1 MNNNA
6 NGNINNTSGQKY
18 MNNNQN
24 MVNSPNN
31 MGTVSNVSNGQV
43 VSNPSALGQVNPNI
57 VSNIQGV
64 NNPSGQMNGSVNNG
78 ANSNLVN
85 SNNQVNPMSTNQV
98 NPMPNNQTNPM
109 PNNQV
114 NQTSNDKVN
123 VVPNNQVV
131 NNQVSS
137 LPNNQMFNNQIV
149 NNQINGVGVNQS
161 NGVTNTQNNP
171 NVQVSSQINPNP
183 NPNSSSNNI
192 KIEETSVTKSQK
204 GTVTVA
210 TVNDGAVSVLT
221 DKFPEPIDIS
231 VKASKVVTKNGKKVR
246 IMTKRELITNI
257 VLSFFFVLALCGVGY
272 GTYYYIFRNNPRNFE
287 TKNVTVELGEEIPQS
302 VRSYI
307 NLTDISEPDY
317 SLDLSGVKNE
327 IGTYTYKVSYGN
339 TTKTGTITVNDTK
352 APVITFKDVKD
363 FDSGTVITKDML
375 VLSCEDISECSY
387 ELTSPVDTSNVGEVT
402 ASITAKDNLGNSA
415 DYTIDINILE
425 KLTKLICSKS
435 GIGLDEN
442 SKMMIENNNYTLL
455 FTGAKALKK
464 GTLLTTRTYLSETD
478 YTSIKD
484 NLQASGYI
492 LEEENKKATKTSE
505 IDNVANL
512 TNQDEVKTHL
522 ESNGYIC
529 NISED

>member
-6 NGNINNTSGQKY
+6 NSNVNNASGQKY

-43 VSNPSALGQVNPNI
+43 VNNPNMA
-57 VSNIQGV
+57 SNIQGV
-64 NNPSGQMNGSVNNG
+64 NNSVNNG

-85 SNNQVNPMSTNQV
+85 
-98 NPMPNNQTNPM
+98 

-114 NQTSNDKVN
+114 NQTSNNKIN
-123 VVPNNQVV
+123 SVPNNQVV
-131 NNQVSS
+131 NNQ
-137 LPNNQMFNNQIV
+137 
-149 NNQINGVGVNQS
+149 INGTEVNQG
-161 NGVTNTQNNP
+161 NGVTNTQNTPNNS
-171 NVQVSSQINPNP
+171 NVQANSQNNSNPNP
-183 NPNSSSNNI
+183 NNI

-210 TVNDGAVSVLT
+210 TVNDGTVSILT

-272 GTYYYIFRNNPRNFE
+272 GTYYYLFRNNPRNFE

-363 FDSGTVITKDML
+363 FDSGTVITKYML

-402 ASITAKDNLGNSA
+402 ASITAKDNFGNSA
-415 DYTIDINILE
+415 DYTIDLNILE

-442 SKMMIENNNYTLL
+442 SKIMTEDNNYTLL
-455 FTGAKALKK
+455 FTGAKTLKS
-464 GTLLTTRTYLSETD
+464 GTLLTTRTYLGETD

-484 NLQASGYI
+484 NLQASGYV
-492 LEEENKKATKTSE
+492 LEEVNKRATKTSE

-512 TNQDEVKTHL
+512 TNQDEVKTQL

>member
-6 NGNINNTSGQKY
+6 NSNVNNASGQKY

-31 MGTVSNVSNGQV
+31 MGTVSNDSNGQV
-43 VSNPSALGQVNPNI
+43 VNNPNMA
-57 VSNIQGV
+57 SNIQGV
-64 NNPSGQMNGSVNNG
+64 NNSVNNG

-85 SNNQVNPMSTNQV
+85 
-98 NPMPNNQTNPM
+98 

-114 NQTSNDKVN
+114 NQTSNNKIN
-123 VVPNNQVV
+123 SVPNTQV
-131 NNQVSS
+131 
-137 LPNNQMFNNQIV
+137 V
-149 NNQINGVGVNQS
+149 NNQINGTEVNQG
-161 NGVTNTQNNP
+161 NGITNTQNNP
-171 NVQVSSQINPNP
+171 NVQASYQNNSNPNP
-183 NPNSSSNNI
+183 NNI

-210 TVNDGAVSVLT
+210 TVNDGTVSILT

-272 GTYYYIFRNNPRNFE
+272 GTYYYLFRNNPRNFE

-402 ASITAKDNLGNSA
+402 ASITAKDNLNNSA
-415 DYTIDINILE
+415 DYTIDLNILE

-442 SKMMIENNNYTLL
+442 SKMMVENNNYTLS
-455 FTGAKALKK
+455 FTGAKTLKN
-464 GTLLTTRTYLSETD
+464 GTLLTTRTYLGETD

-484 NLQASGYI
+484 NLQAGGYV
-492 LEEENKKATKTSE
+492 LEEVNKRATKTSE

>member
-6 NGNINNTSGQKY
+6 NSNVNNTSGQKY

-43 VSNPSALGQVNPNI
+43 VNNPNMA
-57 VSNIQGV
+57 SNIQGV
-64 NNPSGQMNGSVNNG
+64 NNSVNNG

-85 SNNQVNPMSTNQV
+85 
-98 NPMPNNQTNPM
+98 

-114 NQTSNDKVN
+114 NQTSNNKIN
-123 VVPNNQVV
+123 SVPNNQVV
-131 NNQVSS
+131 NNQ
-137 LPNNQMFNNQIV
+137 
-149 NNQINGVGVNQS
+149 INGTEVNQG
-161 NGVTNTQNNP
+161 NGVTNTQNTPNNS
-171 NVQVSSQINPNP
+171 NVQASSQNNSNPNP
-183 NPNSSSNNI
+183 NNI

-210 TVNDGAVSVLT
+210 TVNDGTVSILT

-272 GTYYYIFRNNPRNFE
+272 GTYYYLFRNNPRNFE

-415 DYTIDINILE
+415 DYTIDLNILE

-442 SKMMIENNNYTLL
+442 SKMMVENNNYTLL
-455 FTGAKALKK
+455 FTSAKALKN
-464 GTLLTTRTYLSETD
+464 GTLLTTRTYLGETD

-484 NLQASGYI
+484 NLQASGYV
-492 LEEENKKATKTSE
+492 LEEVNKRATKTSE

>member
-6 NGNINNTSGQKY
+6 NSNVNNTSGQKY

-43 VSNPSALGQVNPNI
+43 VNNPNMA
-57 VSNIQGV
+57 SNIQGV
-64 NNPSGQMNGSVNNG
+64 NNSVNNG

-85 SNNQVNPMSTNQV
+85 
-98 NPMPNNQTNPM
+98 

-114 NQTSNDKVN
+114 NQTSNNKIN
-123 VVPNNQVV
+123 SVPNNQVV
-131 NNQVSS
+131 NNQ
-137 LPNNQMFNNQIV
+137 
-149 NNQINGVGVNQS
+149 INGTEVNQG
-161 NGVTNTQNNP
+161 NGVTNTQNTPNNS
-171 NVQVSSQINPNP
+171 NVQASSQNNSNPNP
-183 NPNSSSNNI
+183 NNI

-210 TVNDGAVSVLT
+210 TVNDGTVSILT

-272 GTYYYIFRNNPRNFE
+272 GTYYYLFRNNPRNFE

-363 FDSGTVITKDML
+363 FDSGTIITKDML

-402 ASITAKDNLGNSA
+402 ASITAKDNFGNSA
-415 DYTIDINILE
+415 DYTIDLNILE

-442 SKMMIENNNYTLL
+442 SKIMTEDNNYTLL
-455 FTGAKALKK
+455 FTSAKALKN
-464 GTLLTTRTYLSETD
+464 GTLLTTRTYLGETD

-484 NLQASGYI
+484 NLQASGYV
-492 LEEENKKATKTSE
+492 LEEVNKRATKTSE

>member
-6 NGNINNTSGQKY
+6 NSNVNNTSGQKY

-43 VSNPSALGQVNPNI
+43 LNNPNMA
-57 VSNIQGV
+57 SNIQGV
-64 NNPSGQMNGSVNNG
+64 NNSANNG
-78 ANSNLVN
+78 TNSNLVN
-85 SNNQVNPMSTNQV
+85 
-98 NPMPNNQTNPM
+98 

-114 NQTSNDKVN
+114 NQTSNNKIN
-123 VVPNNQVV
+123 SVPNNKV
-131 NNQVSS
+131 
-137 LPNNQMFNNQIV
+137 V
-149 NNQINGVGVNQS
+149 NNQINGTEVNQG
-161 NGVTNTQNNP
+161 NGVTNTQNTPNNS
-171 NVQVSSQINPNP
+171 NVQASSQNNSNPNP
-183 NPNSSSNNI
+183 NNI

-210 TVNDGAVSVLT
+210 TVNDGTVSILT

-272 GTYYYIFRNNPRNFE
+272 GTYYYLFRNNPRNFE

-402 ASITAKDNLGNSA
+402 ASITAKDNLNNSA
-415 DYTIDINILE
+415 DYTIDLNILE

-442 SKMMIENNNYTLL
+442 SKMMVENNNYTLL
-455 FTGAKALKK
+455 FTSAKALKN
-464 GTLLTTRTYLSETD
+464 GTLLTTRTYLGETD

-484 NLQASGYI
+484 NLQASGYV
-492 LEEENKKATKTSE
+492 LEEVNKRATKTSE

>member
-6 NGNINNTSGQKY
+6 NSNVNNTSGQKY

-31 MGTVSNVSNGQV
+31 MGTVSNASNGQV
-43 VSNPSALGQVNPNI
+43 VNNPNMA
-57 VSNIQGV
+57 SNIQGV
-64 NNPSGQMNGSVNNG
+64 NNPVNNG
-78 ANSNLVN
+78 TNSNLVN
-85 SNNQVNPMSTNQV
+85 
-98 NPMPNNQTNPM
+98 

-114 NQTSNDKVN
+114 NQTSNNKIN
-123 VVPNNQVV
+123 SVPNNQVV
-131 NNQVSS
+131 NNQ
-137 LPNNQMFNNQIV
+137 
-149 NNQINGVGVNQS
+149 INGTGVNQG
-161 NGVTNTQNNP
+161 NGVTNTQNTPNNS
-171 NVQVSSQINPNP
+171 NVQASSQNNSNPTP
-183 NPNSSSNNI
+183 NNI

-210 TVNDGAVSVLT
+210 TVNNGTVSVLT

-272 GTYYYIFRNNPRNFE
+272 GTYYYLFRNNPRNFE

-363 FDSGTVITKDML
+363 FDSGTIITKDML

-387 ELTSPVDTSNVGEVT
+387 ELTSPVDTSNIGEVT

-415 DYTIDINILE
+415 DYTIDLNILE

-442 SKMMIENNNYTLL
+442 SKMMVENNNYTLL
-455 FTGAKALKK
+455 FTSAKALKN
-464 GTLLTTRTYLSETD
+464 GTLLTTRTYLGETD

-484 NLQASGYI
+484 NLQAGGYV
-492 LEEENKKATKTSE
+492 LEEENKRATKTSE

>member
-6 NGNINNTSGQKY
+6 NSNVNNTSGQKY

-43 VSNPSALGQVNPNI
+43 VNNPNMA
-57 VSNIQGV
+57 SNIQGV
-64 NNPSGQMNGSVNNG
+64 NNPSGQMNGSINNG
-78 ANSNLVN
+78 TNSNLVN
-85 SNNQVNPMSTNQV
+85 
-98 NPMPNNQTNPM
+98 

-114 NQTSNDKVN
+114 NQTSNNKIN
-123 VVPNNQVV
+123 SVPNNQVV
-131 NNQVSS
+131 NNQ
-137 LPNNQMFNNQIV
+137 
-149 NNQINGVGVNQS
+149 INGTEVNQG

-171 NVQVSSQINPNP
+171 NVQASSQNNSNPNP
-183 NPNSSSNNI
+183 NNI

-210 TVNDGAVSVLT
+210 TVNNGTVSVLT

-272 GTYYYIFRNNPRNFE
+272 GTYYYLFRNNPRNFE
-287 TKNVTVELGEEIPQS
+287 TKNVIVELGEEIPQS

-415 DYTIDINILE
+415 DYTIDLNILE

-442 SKMMIENNNYTLL
+442 SKIMTEDNNYTLL
-455 FTGAKALKK
+455 FTSAKALKN
-464 GTLLTTRTYLSETD
+464 GTLLTTRTYLGETD

-484 NLQASGYI
+484 NLQAGGYV
-492 LEEENKKATKTSE
+492 LEEVNKKATKTSE

>member
-6 NGNINNTSGQKY
+6 NSNVNNTSGQKY

-31 MGTVSNVSNGQV
+31 MGTVSNASNGQV
-43 VSNPSALGQVNPNI
+43 VNNPNMA
-57 VSNIQGV
+57 SNIQGV
-64 NNPSGQMNGSVNNG
+64 NNPANNG
-78 ANSNLVN
+78 TNSNLVN
-85 SNNQVNPMSTNQV
+85 
-98 NPMPNNQTNPM
+98 

-114 NQTSNDKVN
+114 NQTSNNKIN
-123 VVPNNQVV
+123 SVPNNQVV
-131 NNQVSS
+131 NNQ
-137 LPNNQMFNNQIV
+137 
-149 NNQINGVGVNQS
+149 INGTEVNQG
-161 NGVTNTQNNP
+161 NGVTNTQNTPNNF
-171 NVQVSSQINPNP
+171 NVQASSQNNSNPNP
-183 NPNSSSNNI
+183 NNI

-210 TVNDGAVSVLT
+210 TVNNGTVSVLT
-221 DKFPEPIDIS
+221 DKLPEPIDIS

-272 GTYYYIFRNNPRNFE
+272 GTYYYLFRNNPRNFE
-287 TKNVTVELGEEIPQS
+287 TKNVIVELGEEIPQS

-363 FDSGTVITKDML
+363 FDGGTVITKDML

-415 DYTIDINILE
+415 DYTIDLNILE

-442 SKMMIENNNYTLL
+442 SKMMVENNNYTLL
-455 FTGAKALKK
+455 FTSAKALKN
-464 GTLLTTRTYLSETD
+464 GTLLTTRTYLGETD

-484 NLQASGYI
+484 NLQASGYV
-492 LEEENKKATKTSE
+492 LEEVNKRATKTSE

-512 TNQDEVKTHL
+512 TNQDEVKIHL

>member
-6 NGNINNTSGQKY
+6 NSNVNNTSGQKY

-43 VSNPSALGQVNPNI
+43 VNNPNMA
-57 VSNIQGV
+57 SNIQGV
-64 NNPSGQMNGSVNNG
+64 NNSVNNG

-85 SNNQVNPMSTNQV
+85 
-98 NPMPNNQTNPM
+98 

-114 NQTSNDKVN
+114 NQTSNNKIN
-123 VVPNNQVV
+123 SVPNNQVV
-131 NNQVSS
+131 NNQ
-137 LPNNQMFNNQIV
+137 
-149 NNQINGVGVNQS
+149 INGTEVNQG
-161 NGVTNTQNNP
+161 NGVTNTQNTPNNS
-171 NVQVSSQINPNP
+171 NVQASSQNNSNPNP
-183 NPNSSSNNI
+183 NNI

-210 TVNDGAVSVLT
+210 TVNDGTVSILT

-272 GTYYYIFRNNPRNFE
+272 GTYYYLFRNNPRNFE

-363 FDSGTVITKDML
+363 FDSGTIITKDML

-415 DYTIDINILE
+415 DYTIDLNILE

-442 SKMMIENNNYTLL
+442 SKMMVENNNYTLL
-455 FTGAKALKK
+455 FTSAKALKN
-464 GTLLTTRTYLSETD
+464 GTLLTTRTYLGETD

-484 NLQASGYI
+484 NLQASGYV
-492 LEEENKKATKTSE
+492 LEEVNKRATKTSE

>member
-1 MNNNA
+1 MSNNA
-6 NGNINNTSGQKY
+6 NSNVNNTSGQKY

-31 MGTVSNVSNGQV
+31 MGTVSNVSKGQV
-43 VSNPSALGQVNPNI
+43 VSNPNMA
-57 VSNIQGV
+57 SNIQGV

-85 SNNQVNPMSTNQV
+85 PNNQV
-98 NPMPNNQTNPM
+98 NPM

-114 NQTSNDKVN
+114 NQT
-123 VVPNNQVV
+123 PNNKA
-131 NNQVSS
+131 NS
-137 LPNNQMFNNQIV
+137 LPNTQVV
-149 NNQINGVGVNQS
+149 NNQINGTGVNQG
-161 NGVTNTQNNP
+161 NGVTNTQNTPNNS
-171 NVQVSSQINPNP
+171 NVQVSSPNNSNPNP
-183 NPNSSSNNI
+183 NNI

-210 TVNDGAVSVLT
+210 TVNNGTVSVLT
-221 DKFPEPIDIS
+221 DKFPEPMDIS
-231 VKASKVVTKNGKKVR
+231 VKASKIVTKNGKKVR

-272 GTYYYIFRNNPRNFE
+272 GTYYYLFRNNPRNFE
-287 TKNVTVELGEEIPQS
+287 TKNVIVELGEEIPQS

-375 VLSCEDISECSY
+375 VLSCDDISECSY

-415 DYTIDINILE
+415 DYTIDLNILE

-455 FTGAKALKK
+455 FTWAKALKS
-464 GTLLTTRTYLSETD
+464 GTLLTTRTYLGETD

-484 NLQASGYI
+484 NLQASGYV
-492 LEEENKKATKTSE
+492 LEEVNKRATKTSE

>member
-6 NGNINNTSGQKY
+6 NSNVNNTSGQKY

-31 MGTVSNVSNGQV
+31 LPVSNASNGQV
-43 VSNPSALGQVNPNI
+43 VSNPNMA
-57 VSNIQGV
+57 SNIQGV
-64 NNPSGQMNGSVNNG
+64 NNPSGQMNGSINNG
-78 ANSNLVN
+78 TNSNLVN
-85 SNNQVNPMSTNQV
+85 PNNQINPVPTNQV
-98 NPMPNNQTNPM
+98 NPMPNNQ
-109 PNNQV
+109 V
-114 NQTSNDKVN
+114 NQT
-123 VVPNNQVV
+123 PNNKANSASNTQVV
-131 NNQVSS
+131 
-137 LPNNQMFNNQIV
+137 NNQIV
-149 NNQINGVGVNQS
+149 NNQINGTGVNQG
-161 NGVTNTQNNP
+161 NGVTNTQSMPNNSNVQASSPNNSNP
-171 NVQVSSQINPNP
+171 N
-183 NPNSSSNNI
+183 SNNI

-210 TVNDGAVSVLT
+210 TVNNGTVSILT

-231 VKASKVVTKNGKKVR
+231 VKASKIVTKNGKKVR

-272 GTYYYIFRNNPRNFE
+272 GTYYYLFRNNPRNFE

-363 FDSGTVITKDML
+363 FDSGTVITKEML
-375 VLSCEDISECSY
+375 VLSCDDISECSY
-387 ELTSPVDTSNVGEVT
+387 ELSSPVDTSNVGEVT

-415 DYTIDINILE
+415 DYTIDLNILE

-442 SKMMIENNNYTLL
+442 SKIMTEDNNYTLL
-455 FTGAKALKK
+455 FTGAKALKS
-464 GTLLTTRTYLSETD
+464 GTLLTTRTYLGETD

-492 LEEENKKATKTSE
+492 LEENERATKTSE

-529 NISED
+529 NITED

>member
-6 NGNINNTSGQKY
+6 NSNVNNTSGQKY

-31 MGTVSNVSNGQV
+31 LPVSNVSNGQLV
-43 VSNPSALGQVNPNI
+43 NNPNMA
-57 VSNIQGV
+57 SNIQGV
-64 NNPSGQMNGSVNNG
+64 NNSVNNG
-78 ANSNLVN
+78 TNSNLVN
-85 SNNQVNPMSTNQV
+85 PNNQV
-98 NPMPNNQTNPM
+98 NPMPNK
-109 PNNQV
+109 QV
-114 NQTSNDKVN
+114 NQTSNNKIN
-123 VVPNNQVV
+123 SVPNTQVI
-131 NNQVSS
+131 
-137 LPNNQMFNNQIV
+137 NNQIV
-149 NNQINGVGVNQS
+149 NNQINGTGVNQG
-161 NGVTNTQNNP
+161 NAVTNTQNTPNNS
-171 NVQVSSQINPNP
+171 NVQASSPNNSNPNP
-183 NPNSSSNNI
+183 NNI

-204 GTVTVA
+204 GTITVA
-210 TVNDGAVSVLT
+210 TVNNGTVSVLT

-272 GTYYYIFRNNPRNFE
+272 GTYYYLFRNNPRNFE
-287 TKNVTVELGEEIPQS
+287 TKNVIVELGEEIPQS

-387 ELTSPVDTSNVGEVT
+387 ELASPVDTSNVGEVT
-402 ASITAKDNLGNSA
+402 ASITAKDNLGNSS
-415 DYTIDINILE
+415 DYTIDLNILE
-425 KLTKLICSKS
+425 KLTKLLCSKS

-442 SKMMIENNNYTLL
+442 SKMMVENNNYTLS
-455 FTGAKALKK
+455 FTGAKTLKS

>member
-6 NGNINNTSGQKY
+6 NSNVNNTSGQKY

-43 VSNPSALGQVNPNI
+43 VSNPNMA
-57 VSNIQGV
+57 SNIQGV
-64 NNPSGQMNGSVNNG
+64 NNPSGQMNGSVDNG

-85 SNNQVNPMSTNQV
+85 PNNQVNPVPTNQV
-98 NPMPNNQTNPM
+98 NPMPNNQINQT
-109 PNNQV
+109 PNNKA
-114 NQTSNDKVN
+114 NSASNT
-123 VVPNNQVV
+123 QVV
-131 NNQVSS
+131 
-137 LPNNQMFNNQIV
+137 NNQIV
-149 NNQINGVGVNQS
+149 NNQINGTGVNQG
-161 NGVTNTQNNP
+161 NGVTNTQNTPNNS
-171 NVQVSSQINPNP
+171 NVQVSSPNNSNPNP
-183 NPNSSSNNI
+183 NNI

-210 TVNDGAVSVLT
+210 TVNNGTVSVLT
-221 DKFPEPIDIS
+221 DKFPEPMDIS
-231 VKASKVVTKNGKKVR
+231 VKASKIVTKNGKKVR

-257 VLSFFFVLALCGVGY
+257 VLSFIFVLALCGVGY
-272 GTYYYIFRNNPRNFE
+272 GTYYYLFRNNPRNFE
-287 TKNVTVELGEEIPQS
+287 TKNVIVELGEEIPQS

-375 VLSCEDISECSY
+375 VLSCDDISECSY

-402 ASITAKDNLGNSA
+402 ASITAKDNMGNSA
-415 DYTIDINILE
+415 DYTIDLNILE

-455 FTGAKALKK
+455 FTGAKALKS

-492 LEEENKKATKTSE
+492 LEEENKRATKTSE

>member
-6 NGNINNTSGQKY
+6 NSNVNNTSGQKY

-43 VSNPSALGQVNPNI
+43 VNNPNMA
-57 VSNIQGV
+57 SNIQGV

-85 SNNQVNPMSTNQV
+85 PNNQVNPVPTNQV
-98 NPMPNNQTNPM
+98 NPM

-114 NQTSNDKVN
+114 NQTSNNKIN
-123 VVPNNQVV
+123 SVPNNQVV
-131 NNQVSS
+131 NNQ
-137 LPNNQMFNNQIV
+137 
-149 NNQINGVGVNQS
+149 INGTEVNQG
-161 NGVTNTQNNP
+161 NGVTNTQNTPNNS
-171 NVQVSSQINPNP
+171 NVQANSQNNSNPNP
-183 NPNSSSNNI
+183 NNI

-210 TVNDGAVSVLT
+210 TVNDGTVSILT

-272 GTYYYIFRNNPRNFE
+272 GTYYYLFRNNPRNFE

-402 ASITAKDNLGNSA
+402 ASITAKDNLNNSA
-415 DYTIDINILE
+415 DYTIDLNILE

-442 SKMMIENNNYTLL
+442 SKMMVENNNYTLS
-455 FTGAKALKK
+455 FTGAKTLKN
-464 GTLLTTRTYLSETD
+464 GTLLTTRTYLGETD

-484 NLQASGYI
+484 NLQASGYV
-492 LEEENKKATKTSE
+492 LEEVNKRATKTSE

>member
-6 NGNINNTSGQKY
+6 NSNVNNTSGQKY

-31 MGTVSNVSNGQV
+31 MGTVSNVSKGQV
-43 VSNPSALGQVNPNI
+43 

-64 NNPSGQMNGSVNNG
+64 NNSVNNG
-78 ANSNLVN
+78 TNSNLVN
-85 SNNQVNPMSTNQV
+85 SNNQVNPM
-98 NPMPNNQTNPM
+98 

-114 NQTSNDKVN
+114 NQTSNNKIN
-123 VVPNNQVV
+123 SVPNTQVI
-131 NNQVSS
+131 
-137 LPNNQMFNNQIV
+137 NNQIV
-149 NNQINGVGVNQS
+149 NNQINGTGVNQG
-161 NGVTNTQNNP
+161 NAVTNTQNTPNNS
-171 NVQVSSQINPNP
+171 NVQASSPNNSNPNP
-183 NPNSSSNNI
+183 NNI

-204 GTVTVA
+204 GTITVA
-210 TVNDGAVSVLT
+210 TVNNGTVSVLT

-257 VLSFFFVLALCGVGY
+257 ALSFFFVLALCVVGY
-272 GTYYYIFRNNPRNFE
+272 GTYYYLFRNNPRNFE
-287 TKNVTVELGEEIPQS
+287 TKNVTVELGKEIPQS

-375 VLSCEDISECSY
+375 VLSCDDISECSY
-387 ELTSPVDTSNVGEVT
+387 ELTSPVDTSTVGEVT
-402 ASITAKDNLGNSA
+402 ASITAKDNLGNSS
-415 DYTIDINILE
+415 DYTIDLNILE

-442 SKMMIENNNYTLL
+442 SKMMVENNNYTLS
-455 FTGAKALKK
+455 FTGAKTLKS
-464 GTLLTTRTYLSETD
+464 GTLLTNRTYLSETD

>member
-6 NGNINNTSGQKY
+6 NSNVNNTSGQKY

-24 MVNSPNN
+24 MVNSHNN

-43 VSNPSALGQVNPNI
+43 VNNPNMA
-57 VSNIQGV
+57 SNIQGV
-64 NNPSGQMNGSVNNG
+64 NNSINNG
-78 ANSNLVN
+78 TNSNLVN
-85 SNNQVNPMSTNQV
+85 
-98 NPMPNNQTNPM
+98 

-114 NQTSNDKVN
+114 NQTYNNKINS
-123 VVPNNQVV
+123 VPTNQVV
-131 NNQVSS
+131 NNQ
-137 LPNNQMFNNQIV
+137 
-149 NNQINGVGVNQS
+149 INSAGVNQR

-171 NVQVSSQINPNP
+171 NVQASSPNNSNPNH
-183 NPNSSSNNI
+183 NNI

-210 TVNDGAVSVLT
+210 TVNNGTVSVLT
-221 DKFPEPIDIS
+221 DKFPEPMDIS

-272 GTYYYIFRNNPRNFE
+272 GTYYYLFRNNPRNFE

-387 ELTSPVDTSNVGEVT
+387 ELTSPVDTSNVGKVT

-415 DYTIDINILE
+415 DYTIDLNILE

-442 SKMMIENNNYTLL
+442 SKMMVENNNYTLL
-455 FTGAKALKK
+455 FTGAKTLKN
-464 GTLLTTRTYLSETD
+464 GTLLTTRTYLGETD

-484 NLQASGYI
+484 NLQADGYV
-492 LEEENKKATKTSE
+492 LEEVNKRATKTSE

>member
-6 NGNINNTSGQKY
+6 NSNVNNTSGQKY

-31 MGTVSNVSNGQV
+31 MGTVSNASNGQV
-43 VSNPSALGQVNPNI
+43 VNNPNM

-64 NNPSGQMNGSVNNG
+64 NNPVNNG
-78 ANSNLVN
+78 TNSNLVN
-85 SNNQVNPMSTNQV
+85 
-98 NPMPNNQTNPM
+98 

-114 NQTSNDKVN
+114 NQTSNNKIN
-123 VVPNNQVV
+123 SVPNTQV
-131 NNQVSS
+131 
-137 LPNNQMFNNQIV
+137 V
-149 NNQINGVGVNQS
+149 NNQINGTGVNQG
-161 NGVTNTQNNP
+161 NGVTNTQNTPNNS
-171 NVQVSSQINPNP
+171 NVQASSQNNSNPNP
-183 NPNSSSNNI
+183 NNI

-210 TVNDGAVSVLT
+210 TVNNGTVSVLT

-272 GTYYYIFRNNPRNFE
+272 GTYYYLFRNNPRNFE

-363 FDSGTVITKDML
+363 FDSGTIITKDML

-415 DYTIDINILE
+415 DYTIDLNILE

-442 SKMMIENNNYTLL
+442 SKMMVENNNYTLS
-455 FTGAKALKK
+455 FTGAKALKS
-464 GTLLTTRTYLSETD
+464 GTLLTTRTYLGETD

-484 NLQASGYI
+484 NLQASGYV
-492 LEEENKKATKTSE
+492 LEEVNKKATKTSE

>member
-6 NGNINNTSGQKY
+6 NSNVNNTSGQKY

-43 VSNPSALGQVNPNI
+43 VNNPNMA
-57 VSNIQGV
+57 SNIQGV
-64 NNPSGQMNGSVNNG
+64 NNPVNNG
-78 ANSNLVN
+78 TNSNLVN
-85 SNNQVNPMSTNQV
+85 PNNQV
-98 NPMPNNQTNPM
+98 NPMPNNQI
-109 PNNQV
+109 
-114 NQTSNDKVN
+114 NQTSNNKIN
-123 VVPNNQVV
+123 SVPNTQV
-131 NNQVSS
+131 
-137 LPNNQMFNNQIV
+137 V
-149 NNQINGVGVNQS
+149 NNQINGTEVNQG
-161 NGVTNTQNNP
+161 NVVTNTQNTPNNS
-171 NVQVSSQINPNP
+171 NVQASSQNNSNPNP
-183 NPNSSSNNI
+183 SPNNI

-210 TVNDGAVSVLT
+210 TVNNGTVSVLT

-272 GTYYYIFRNNPRNFE
+272 GTYYYLFRNNPRNFE
-287 TKNVTVELGEEIPQS
+287 TKNVIVELGEEIPQS

-363 FDSGTVITKDML
+363 FDGGTVITKDML

-415 DYTIDINILE
+415 DYTIDLNILE

-442 SKMMIENNNYTLL
+442 SKIMTEDNNYTLL
-455 FTGAKALKK
+455 FTSAKALKN
-464 GTLLTTRTYLSETD
+464 GTLLTTRTYLGETD

-484 NLQASGYI
+484 NLQASGYV
-492 LEEENKKATKTSE
+492 LEEVNKRATKTSE

-512 TNQDEVKTHL
+512 TNQDEVKIHL

>member
-6 NGNINNTSGQKY
+6 NSNVNNTSGQKY

-43 VSNPSALGQVNPNI
+43 VNNPNMA
-57 VSNIQGV
+57 SNIQGV
-64 NNPSGQMNGSVNNG
+64 NNSVNNG

-85 SNNQVNPMSTNQV
+85 
-98 NPMPNNQTNPM
+98 

-114 NQTSNDKVN
+114 NQTSNNKIN
-123 VVPNNQVV
+123 SVPNNQVV
-131 NNQVSS
+131 NNQ
-137 LPNNQMFNNQIV
+137 
-149 NNQINGVGVNQS
+149 INGTEVNQG
-161 NGVTNTQNNP
+161 NGVTNTQNTPNNS
-171 NVQVSSQINPNP
+171 NVQASSQNNSNPNP
-183 NPNSSSNNI
+183 NNI

-210 TVNDGAVSVLT
+210 TVNDGTVSILT

-272 GTYYYIFRNNPRNFE
+272 GTYYYLFRNNPRNFE

-363 FDSGTVITKDML
+363 FDSGTIITKDML

-402 ASITAKDNLGNSA
+402 ASITAKDNFGNSA
-415 DYTIDINILE
+415 DYTIDLNILE

-442 SKMMIENNNYTLL
+442 GKMMVENNNYTLL
-455 FTGAKALKK
+455 FTSAKALKN
-464 GTLLTTRTYLSETD
+464 GTLLTTRTYLGETD

-484 NLQASGYI
+484 NLQASGYV
-492 LEEENKKATKTSE
+492 LEEVNKRATKTSE

>member
-6 NGNINNTSGQKY
+6 NSNVNNTSGQKY

-24 MVNSPNN
+24 MANSPNN
-31 MGTVSNVSNGQV
+31 MGTVSNASNGQV
-43 VSNPSALGQVNPNI
+43 VNNPNMASI
-57 VSNIQGV
+57 IQGV
-64 NNPSGQMNGSVNNG
+64 NNPVNNG
-78 ANSNLVN
+78 TNSNLVN
-85 SNNQVNPMSTNQV
+85 PNNQVNPVPTNQV
-98 NPMPNNQTNPM
+98 NPM

-114 NQTSNDKVN
+114 NQTSNNKIN
-123 VVPNNQVV
+123 SVPNNQVV
-131 NNQVSS
+131 NNQ
-137 LPNNQMFNNQIV
+137 
-149 NNQINGVGVNQS
+149 INGTEVNQG
-161 NGVTNTQNNP
+161 NGVTNTQNTPNNS
-171 NVQVSSQINPNP
+171 NVQASSQNNSNPNP
-183 NPNSSSNNI
+183 NNI

-210 TVNDGAVSVLT
+210 TVNNGTVSVLT

-272 GTYYYIFRNNPRNFE
+272 GTYYYLFRNNPRNFE

-339 TTKTGTITVNDTK
+339 TTKTGTITINDTK

-363 FDSGTVITKDML
+363 FDSGTIITKDML

-415 DYTIDINILE
+415 DYTIDLNILE

-442 SKMMIENNNYTLL
+442 SKMMVENNNYTLL
-455 FTGAKALKK
+455 FTSAKALKN
-464 GTLLTTRTYLSETD
+464 GTLLTTRTYLGETD

-484 NLQASGYI
+484 NLQASGYV
-492 LEEENKKATKTSE
+492 LEEVNKKATKTSE

>member
-6 NGNINNTSGQKY
+6 NSNVNNTSGQKY

-31 MGTVSNVSNGQV
+31 LPVSNVSKGQV
-43 VSNPSALGQVNPNI
+43 

-64 NNPSGQMNGSVNNG
+64 NNSVNNG

-85 SNNQVNPMSTNQV
+85 SNNQVNPM
-98 NPMPNNQTNPM
+98 

-114 NQTSNDKVN
+114 NQTSNNKIN
-123 VVPNNQVV
+123 SVPNTQVI
-131 NNQVSS
+131 
-137 LPNNQMFNNQIV
+137 NNQIV
-149 NNQINGVGVNQS
+149 NNQINGTGVNQG
-161 NGVTNTQNNP
+161 NAVTNTQNTPNNS
-171 NVQVSSQINPNP
+171 NVQASSPNNSNPNP
-183 NPNSSSNNI
+183 NNI

-204 GTVTVA
+204 GTITVA
-210 TVNDGAVSVLT
+210 TVNNGTVSVLT

-231 VKASKVVTKNGKKVR
+231 VKASKIVTKNGKKVR

-272 GTYYYIFRNNPRNFE
+272 GTYYYLFRNNPRNFE
-287 TKNVTVELGEEIPQS
+287 TKNVIVELGEEIPQS

-387 ELTSPVDTSNVGEVT
+387 ELASPVDTSNVGEVT
-402 ASITAKDNLGNSA
+402 ASITAKDNLGNSS
-415 DYTIDINILE
+415 DYTIDLNILE
-425 KLTKLICSKS
+425 KLTKLLCSKS

-442 SKMMIENNNYTLL
+442 SKMMVENNNYTLS
-455 FTGAKALKK
+455 FTGAKTLKS